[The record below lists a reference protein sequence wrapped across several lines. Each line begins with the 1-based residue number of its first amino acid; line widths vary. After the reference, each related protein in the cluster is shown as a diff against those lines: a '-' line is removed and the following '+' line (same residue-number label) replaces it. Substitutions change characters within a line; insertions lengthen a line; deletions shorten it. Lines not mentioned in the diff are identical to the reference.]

1 MPAGASA
8 GTHLP
13 ASPHAPPKPDLEPPV
28 ANALFKMLGPA
39 YESAVV
45 AAQERYLAEAQAALA
60 GMPGMRVDAVPLH
73 VCHCLPWLFADVL
86 PGATEAQRVL
96 VAAAGLLYQG
106 HVLILDQVV
115 DGDAAVS
122 GARLLKG
129 SFLHER
135 ALTILAPHL
144 PPDTP
149 AWEHLAGCVREYA
162 GAVLL
167 EKAHHGQLRPFPR
180 ARFDGI
186 AAGKGAILKASPA
199 MLACMTGRP
208 ELVAELHAVIAPHSI
223 AVQVQDDLQDW
234 RPDFRA
240 GLYSHL
246 LMRALDAAG
255 HDIAAGGA
263 LPSEEEVGQALFYSG
278 CAEEILAY
286 AVDCCTRSSDRARAL
301 GAGEWARFN
310 DLFRDRLGEIAA
322 GFARLRRRGLAVAAA
337 QTPRVAHLDAA
348 FDRLGESL
356 AGQHAAGYREARHV
370 MGFSHEQGFTGD
382 SDVHAGLVFQRAV
395 VGWLYARMEEAGRPV
410 AAGVVDENLR
420 ALRDLRPAG
429 ERGGWSYFPTLPE
442 LAPDS
447 DDLAQVIHAFAARPL
462 DDEAWDALFGEPVRL
477 VLDHHRHEDGAVDT
491 WIVDPA
497 APLERQERY
506 RRYAERC
513 WGRDVDPEV
522 VANFFSALHDRD
534 PVRYA
539 DAVRAGAAYV
549 AARQR
554 EDGGW
559 TSTWYV
565 GPYYGTFAA
574 TRLLRQTDPDHPALR
589 RALDFLRR
597 TQRADGGWGVDG
609 KSDALSTA
617 LALLAWT
624 EAGGADNGTRRM
636 GEDAVRHLLAAQRD
650 DGLWPRSDFIR
661 MNLNRATPGAPERIV
676 TYGSAT
682 MAAAFAGAAL
692 LRAGRVLETA

>member
-1 MPAGASA
+1 M
-8 GTHLP
+8 
-13 ASPHAPPKPDLEPPV
+13 

-39 YESAVV
+39 YESAV
-45 AAQERYLAEAQAALA
+45 ARAHERYLAEARGALA
-60 GMPGMRVDAVPLH
+60 GMPRMEPDPVPLH
-73 VCHCLPWLFADVL
+73 VCHCLPWLFADVF
-86 PGATEAQRVL
+86 PGVDEELRVT

-106 HVLILDQVV
+106 HILILDQVI
-115 DGDAAVS
+115 DGDAPAS

-135 ALTILAPHL
+135 ALTMLAPHL

-149 AWEHLAGCVREYA
+149 AWGHLAAYVKEYA
-162 GAVLL
+162 GAVLA
-167 EKAHHGQLRPFPR
+167 EKHHHGQVRPFPR
-180 ARFDGI
+180 ERFHAIG
-186 AAGKGAILKASPA
+186 AGKGAILKASPA
-199 MLACMTGRP
+199 MLACMDGRT
-208 ELVAELHAVIAPHSI
+208 ELVAHLGAVIAPHSVAI
-223 AVQVQDDLQDW
+223 QVQDDLQDW
-234 RPDFRA
+234 RFDLAA
-240 GLYSHL
+240 GLHSHL
-246 LMRALDAAG
+246 LTRALEEAG
-255 HDIAAGGA
+255 YDPAAGGERR
-263 LPSEEEVGQALFYSG
+263 SEEAVGHALFYG
-278 CAEEILAY
+278 GVAEEMLGY
-286 AVDCCTRSSDRARAL
+286 AIDCCTTSAARAREI
-301 GAGEWARFN
+301 GAGEWARFT
-310 DLFRDRLGEIAA
+310 DLFRDRLGEIAG

-337 QTPRVAHLDAA
+337 ETPRAAHLDAA
-348 FDRLGESL
+348 FDRLRESL

-370 MGFSHEQGFTGD
+370 MGFDHAQGFTGE
-382 SDVHAGLVFQRAV
+382 SDVHCGLVFQRAI

-410 AAGVVDENLR
+410 PAGAVDENLR
-420 ALRDLRPAG
+420 ALRDLRPAD

-497 APLERQERY
+497 APAERQERY

-539 DAVRAGAAYV
+539 AAARAGAAYV

-574 TRLLRQTDPDHPALR
+574 TRLLRQTDPAHPALP

-609 KSDALSTA
+609 RSDALSTA

-636 GEDAVRHLLAAQRD
+636 GVDAVRHLLAAQRD

-692 LRAGRVLETA
+692 LRAGRLLEMA